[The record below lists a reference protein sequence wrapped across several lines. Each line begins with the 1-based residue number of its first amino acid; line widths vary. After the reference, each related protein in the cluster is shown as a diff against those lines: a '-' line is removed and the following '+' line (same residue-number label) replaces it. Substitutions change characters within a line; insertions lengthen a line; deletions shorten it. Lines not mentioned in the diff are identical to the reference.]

1 MVIKGR
7 HKPTVSKAFAKIGK
21 FKIMTPPKHIQEYRE
36 PQLVQ
41 TIVDEIKSNS
51 QKPLRL
57 MEVCGTHTMA
67 IFRNGIRTLL
77 PDPLTLLS
85 GPGCPVC
92 VTSQND
98 IDAFIALAR
107 IKDTIITTF
116 GDLMRV
122 PGTTSS
128 LQLERAQGKDI
139 RVVYSAVDALNI
151 ARDNPDKRIIFLG
164 VGFETTAPTIAA
176 SLLMAREMGLR
187 NYHVFC
193 AHKLVPPAL
202 EALMQ
207 MDGIRVDGF
216 ILPGHVSVIIGTSA
230 FRAFFE
236 RFQIPSVIAGFEPAD
251 LLKAIAILVRQLESG
266 APELVNAYSRA
277 VNWEGNAKARQM
289 MAQVFQP
296 VDANWRGIGCIPQSG
311 LKINEAYAS
320 FDAERQFEIP
330 AYDTQE
336 PKGCICGEILTG
348 VKTPPQCPLYQKRC
362 TPTSPVGACMVSSEG
377 SCAAYYRYAG

>member
-1 MVIKGR
+1 
-7 HKPTVSKAFAKIGK
+7 
-21 FKIMTPPKHIQEYRE
+21 MTPLKHIKEYRE

-41 TIVDEIKSNS
+41 TIVDDIKATSH
-51 QKPLRL
+51 KPLRL

-77 PDPLTLLS
+77 PETLTLLS

-107 IKDTIITTF
+107 IKETIITTF

-139 RVVYSAVDALNI
+139 RVVYSAVDALHI

-176 SLLMAREMGLR
+176 SLLMAREMGLG

-207 MDGIRVDGF
+207 MDGVRVDGF

-236 RFQIPSVIAGFEPAD
+236 RVQIPCVVAGFEPAD
-251 LLKAIAILVRQLESG
+251 LLKAIVILVRQLESG
-266 APELVNAYSRA
+266 DPELVNAYSRA
-277 VNWEGNAKARQM
+277 VNWEGNVKARQM
-289 MAQVFQP
+289 MAQVFRP
-296 VDANWRGIGCIPQSG
+296 VDANWRGIGSIPQSG
-311 LKINEAYAS
+311 LKINEAFAS

-330 AYDTQE
+330 AYDTRE

-348 VKTPPQCPLYQKRC
+348 VKTPPQCPLFQKRC

-377 SCAAYYRYAG
+377 SCAAYYRYAGVSVGA